1 MVNIALLTRRVM
13 MKSVYLKKINSFT
26 YLELLFVLLVISII
40 CALIPILIKSVSTFN
55 KIADFDDVELIYLAK
70 DLTDDQVVHNA
81 KYVSINDVGNT
92 LTLKQGNQI
101 ITYRFRN
108 NKLIKTV
115 NHSGNI
121 TMINNIRSVY
131 FQKVNN
137 DFIKLK
143 LKLYIK
149 GELIERQIYF

>member
-1 MVNIALLTRRVM
+1 

-55 KIADFDDVELIYLAK
+55 KIADFDDAELIYLAK

-81 KYVSINDVGNT
+81 KYVSINDVRNT

-121 TMINNIRSVY
+121 
-131 FQKVNN
+131 
-137 DFIKLK
+137 
-143 LKLYIK
+143 
-149 GELIERQIYF
+149 

>member
-55 KIADFDDVELIYLAK
+55 KIADFDDAELIYLAK

-81 KYVSINDVGNT
+81 EYVSINDVRNT